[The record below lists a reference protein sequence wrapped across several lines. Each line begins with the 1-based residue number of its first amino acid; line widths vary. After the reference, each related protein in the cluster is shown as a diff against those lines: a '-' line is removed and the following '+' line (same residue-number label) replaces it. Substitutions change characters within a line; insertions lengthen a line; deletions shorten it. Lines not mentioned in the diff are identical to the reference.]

1 MKYRK
6 FILLL
11 LIVLP
16 TLTFSQSNDTTS
28 FSKLGDKYLSVLVGY
43 NFWNNHFVELG
54 LAYNQL
60 NMQGHHAFGYHYFV
74 SSEVKIDSDLVLGP
88 KVGVWFG
95 GGLGIGLNLIYY
107 TDFDNSA
114 LRFRPEIGIG
124 LSRFKIVYGHNI
136 SLTNKDFEKINK
148 SNIGLVLL
156 FGIKKVKDRGNST
169 RPM

>member
-1 MKYRK
+1 MEYRK
-6 FILLL
+6 FIAVL

-16 TLTFSQSNDTTS
+16 SLSFSQGNDTTS
-28 FSKLGDKYLSVLVGY
+28 FHKLGDRYLSVLVGY
-43 NFWNNHFVELG
+43 NFWNNHFIELG
-54 LAYNQL
+54 LAHNQL
-60 NMQGHHAFGYHYFV
+60 DIQGHHATGYHYFV
-74 SSEVKIDSDLVLGP
+74 SSEFKIDRDLVVGP
-88 KVGVWFG
+88 KVGVWVG

-107 TDFDNSA
+107 TDFDKSA

-124 LSRFKIVYGHNI
+124 LSRFKIVYGYNI

-148 SNIGLVLL
+148 SNVGLVVL